1 MTTLPLESR
10 EFYDRQAAVYEVM
23 NDWPS
28 RLALELPFIRRAL
41 EQTHARTVLDVACG
55 GGHHAIALAF
65 EGYAVSGADLSA
77 EMVDLAR
84 RNAAQADVSIRFEQ
98 TGFADIGTRFN
109 MTFDAVLCLGNSLPH
124 VLTEADQLEALTAMH
139 GRLRRGGVLVLQ
151 NLNYDSRWKN
161 RPRFFALN
169 PVTLDGRTSLIWRM
183 ADYHDP
189 GTRVAGLDRL
199 CPEPGLITFHIA
211 TLEPEASGKTQD
223 AADKWQATVRSTLQ
237 RPLFASDLTRWLA
250 QVGFE
255 DVTLFGGMDAS
266 PFDSDSSPD
275 LVIVA
280 RKT

>member
-41 EQTHARTVLDVACG
+41 EQTHAQTVLDVACG
-55 GGHHAIALAF
+55 SGHHAIALAL

-98 TGFADIGTRFN
+98 TGFAEIGTRFN

-124 VLTEADQLEALTAMH
+124 VLTEADQLAALTAMH
-139 GRLRRGGVLVLQ
+139 GRLRSGGVLVLQ

-189 GTRVAGLDRL
+189 GTRVSGVDGL

-211 TLEPEASGKTQD
+211 TLEQD
-223 AADKWQATVRSTLQ
+223 AKDKWQASVKSTLQ
-237 RPLFASDLTRWLA
+237 RPLFAADLGRWLV
-250 QVGFE
+250 QVGFN
-255 DVTLFGGMDAS
+255 DITLFGGMDS
-266 PFDSDSSPD
+266 STFDAGSSTD

-280 RKT
+280 K

>member
-1 MTTLPLESR
+1 MTLPLESR

-41 EQTHARTVLDVACG
+41 EHTHARTVLDVACG
-55 GGHHAIALAF
+55 GGHHAIALAS
-65 EGYAVSGADLSA
+65 ESYTVSGADLSA
-77 EMVDLAR
+77 EMVGLAR
-84 RNAAQADVSIRFEQ
+84 RNAAQANVSIRFEQ

-109 MTFDAVLCLGNSLPH
+109 LPFDAALCLGNSLPH
-124 VLTEADQLEALTAMH
+124 VLTEADQLAALAAIS
-139 GRLRRGGVLVLQ
+139 GRLNSGGTLVLQ

-189 GTRVAGLDRL
+189 GTRVAGLDRP

-211 TLEPEASGKTQD
+211 TIEQD
-223 AADKWQATVRSTLQ
+223 ATNKWQASVKSTLQ
-237 RPLFASDLTRWLA
+237 RPLFASDLTGWLKT
-250 QVGFE
+250 VGFK
-255 DVTLFGGMDAS
+255 DLKLFGGLDAS
-266 PFDSDSSPD
+266 PFNPDSSPD

-280 RKT
+280 HTQNGLQSKE

>member
-1 MTTLPLESR
+1 MTLPLESR

-55 GGHHAIALAF
+55 GGHHAIALAS
-65 EGYAVSGADLSA
+65 EGYTVSGADLSA
-77 EMVDLAR
+77 KMVGLAR
-84 RNAAQADVSIRFEQ
+84 RNAVQANVSIRFEQ

-109 MTFDAVLCLGNSLPH
+109 LPFDAVLCLGNSLPH
-124 VLTEADQLEALTAMH
+124 VLTEADQLAALAAIN
-139 GRLRRGGVLVLQ
+139 GRLNPGGILVLQ

-189 GTRVAGLDRL
+189 GTRVAGLDGP

-211 TLEPEASGKTQD
+211 TLEPEASGKTQ
-223 AADKWQATVRSTLQ
+223 AAEIKWQATVKSTLQ
-237 RPLFASDLTRWLA
+237 RPLFARDLTRWLA

-255 DVTLFGGMDAS
+255 DVALFGGMDAT

-280 RKT
+280 RKS